1 MVATA
6 LPRDR
11 TVTTSP
17 EATSRN
23 TPEKCRLA
31 SAAEMVFM
39 MDLKGSVKHYVK
51 VAEVVRQEFYQ
62 NFFRKKSQLKGK
74 TWTAPS
80 QGS

>member
-1 MVATA
+1 
-6 LPRDR
+6 
-11 TVTTSP
+11 
-17 EATSRN
+17 
-23 TPEKCRLA
+23 
-31 SAAEMVFM
+31 M

>member
-6 LPRDR
+6 LPRDKI
-11 TVTTSP
+11 VTTSP

-23 TPEKCRLA
+23 KPEKCRLA

-39 MDLKGSVKHYVK
+39 MDLKCSVKHYIK
-51 VAEVVRQEFYQ
+51 GAEMVSQEFYQ
-62 NFFRKKSQLKGK
+62 NFFRKKSQLIAK

-80 QGS
+80 QSS